1 MVIGSDLTALEFREL
16 ERRWITR
23 IYAEAAGLRHVDHFT
38 AKELLGSTRT
48 SGDLTALAIPYYL
61 PESKYPVTWRI
72 RRENPDIDERTG
84 KPKGIPRGWRRPQ
97 SHLLSRGHNGFQCG
111 DTQQTVVVAEGELK
125 TIAMRRL
132 AIEGT
137 RTRGSW

>member
-1 MVIGSDLTALEFREL
+1 MVIGSDLTALELREL

-84 KPKGIPRGWRRPQ
+84 KPKG
-97 SHLLSRGHNGFQCG
+97 STS
-111 DTQQTVVVAEGELK
+111 
-125 TIAMRRL
+125 RL
-132 AIEGT
+132 AATAITSTFPWAQRLPNAGT
-137 RTRGSW
+137 HNKPWSSLRGN

>member
-1 MVIGSDLTALEFREL
+1 MVIGSDLTALELREL

-84 KPKGIPRGWRRPQ
+84 KPKGKYLAAG
-97 SHLLSRGHNGFQCG
+97 G
-111 DTQQTVVVAEGELK
+111 DRNHIYFPV
-125 TIAMRRL
+125 
-132 AIEGT
+132 GT
-137 RTRGSW
+137 RLPNAGTHNKPWSSLRGN

>member
-1 MVIGSDLTALEFREL
+1 MVIGSDLTALELREL

-61 PESKYPVTWRI
+61 PESNIPSRGAYVARI
-72 RRENPDIDERTG
+72 RISTNEQASR
-84 KPKGIPRGWRRPQ
+84 RGSTSRLAATAITSTFPWAQGCRM
-97 SHLLSRGHNGFQCG
+97 RGHTTN
-111 DTQQTVVVAEGELK
+111 
-125 TIAMRRL
+125 
-132 AIEGT
+132 
-137 RTRGSW
+137 RGHH